1 MATILVVDD
10 SAVDRRF
17 VGGILARDGRF
28 EVEVVQVHGQI
39 DRTSPAE
46 ALLPVHEL
54 HAGDGDG
61 ALGSVPL
68 GLVIAIALGTGFAQ
82 HGW

>member
-1 MATILVVDD
+1 MLKP
-10 SAVDRRF
+10 
-17 VGGILARDGRF
+17 RDGRL

-46 ALLPVHEL
+46 ALMPVHEL

-68 GLVIAIALGTGFAQ
+68 GLVRAIALGADFPQ
-82 HGW
+82 HGGERDAAELVESIPKHS